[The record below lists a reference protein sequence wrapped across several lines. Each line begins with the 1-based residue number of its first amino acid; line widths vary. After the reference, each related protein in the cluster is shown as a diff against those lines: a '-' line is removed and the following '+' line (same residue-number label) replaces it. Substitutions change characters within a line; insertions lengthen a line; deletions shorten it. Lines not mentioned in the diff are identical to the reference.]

1 MFLRTGM
8 MSSTQRPDAFHLC
21 ERREEVMRNGKSQL
35 AD

>member
-21 ERREEVMRNGKSQL
+21 EREEVMRNGKSQL